1 MSSGVGLVFIALGE
15 FTTSF
20 SIGQMTD
27 FNQMKF
33 VFNVP
38 QILILTVGLAWLIN
52 LLSWFI
58 WALTEVECLKK
69 VSKYYILSTLKFVTH
84 LIVIN

>member
-1 MSSGVGLVFIALGE
+1 
-15 FTTSF
+15 
-20 SIGQMTD
+20 
-27 FNQMKF
+27 MKF
-33 VFNVP
+33 VFNIP

-69 VSKYYILSTLKFVTH
+69 VSKYYLLSTLKLIFLKLKVKLFVVNH
-84 LIVIN
+84 WFYSFISYHF